1 MKIAAI
7 SDIHGNLAALKAVL
21 AEIKGH
27 APDLIVNL
35 GDSLSGLLFP
45 VECADCLLSLDIPT
59 IRGNH
64 ERQLLTLPVDEMG
77 ESDRYAM
84 SCLETHHLRW
94 IEHTPTTL
102 LIEREIQLVHGTPE
116 SDLGYFLETVEPQG
130 VREANPLAIHD
141 RAHEVSAP
149 LILCG
154 HAHIPRSVSL
164 GDGRLVVNPGSV
176 GLPAYED
183 DRPFPHKCRLDRR
196 THGTHS
202 WRNATVLGQRNCIRP
217 STTGRLLPSW
227 PRAVDEWI
235 GLRLYGRALSNLHVV
250 GSTCQSQTP
259 TPSSQRLLSKSS
271 FLNSGAVNLDWRI
284 RGSSLIDRL
293 RPIDALEKCFALQAP
308 HDIFKCGAHAP
319 RRVVRCATTI
329 RPS

>member
-1 MKIAAI
+1 MMKIAAI

-35 GDSLSGLLFP
+35 GDSLSGPLFP
-45 VECADCLLSLDIPT
+45 AECADCLLSLDIPT

-130 VREANPLAIHD
+130 VREANRLEIHD
-141 RAHEVSAP
+141 RAHGVSAP

-154 HAHIPRSVSL
+154 HTHISRTVSL

-183 DRPFPHKCRLDRR
+183 DR
-196 THGTHS
+196 S
-202 WRNATVLGQRNCIRP
+202 
-217 STTGRLLPSW
+217 LPSQN
-227 PRAVDEWI
+227 ADWI
-235 GLRLYGRALSNLHVV
+235 AARPVRTRGETQRFLVSRIEFGHLRLGEGCEAGREPW
-250 GSTCQSQTP
+250 T
-259 TPSSQRLLSKSS
+259 
-271 FLNSGAVNLDWRI
+271 SGL
-284 RGSSLIDRL
+284 G
-293 RPIDALEKCFALQAP
+293 
-308 HDIFKCGAHAP
+308 
-319 RRVVRCATTI
+319 
-329 RPS
+329 